1 MVSTIGNQVIL
12 FGTMDNAEEKLDNL
26 KKVYQQGLPRKGYD
40 TYTYLDARFKN
51 RIIAQH
57 R

>member
-1 MVSTIGNQVIL
+1 
-12 FGTMDNAEEKLDNL
+12 MDNAEEKLDNL

-40 TYTYLDARFKN
+40 TYAYLDARFKN